1 MPFFYGRSKV
11 RPDSSIIHI
20 LECSHLEVEAF
31 ACREANQW
39 LECGIERLY
48 PDPGDS
54 QENVHA
60 RYRVIDT
67 VLQPLEGMV
76 KDRAMHQALL
86 GSPR

>member
-1 MPFFYGRSKV
+1 MVTDAY
-11 RPDSSIIHI
+11 
-20 LECSHLEVEAF
+20 
-31 ACREANQW
+31 REAGQW

-48 PDPGDS
+48 PDPHDS

-67 VLQPLEGMV
+67 VLQSLEGMV
-76 KDRAMHQALL
+76 KDRTMHQALL